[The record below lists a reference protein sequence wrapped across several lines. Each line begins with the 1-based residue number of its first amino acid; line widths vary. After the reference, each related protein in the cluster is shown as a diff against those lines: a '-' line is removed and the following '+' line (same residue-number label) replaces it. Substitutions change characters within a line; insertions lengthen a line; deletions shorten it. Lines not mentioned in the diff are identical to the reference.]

1 MKFNRL
7 KLSQLAKYTIRKKY
21 RACYCF
27 SVVTNQNVLV
37 RGLSLDLIERK
48 SINNQVDVVD
58 SRTKTGADP
67 T

>member
-7 KLSQLAKYTIRKKY
+7 KLSQLAKYTIRNKY

>member
-1 MKFNRL
+1 MKIDDLNLTDLRYLNWQSTPENINSLLLFL
-7 KLSQLAKYTIRKKY
+7 CSD
-21 RACYCF
+21 
-27 SVVTNQNVLV
+27 VLV